1 MNEDD
6 NTTRRRGW
14 GVGGAAAV
22 HFVTELWLDSASAP
36 LDADTDADADAK
48 NDDDVGGCGGGGDDI
63 NSECV
68 LEQSNRSQPLDRP
81 GRALSRCTAL
91 HVGDAAALQVPVDC
105 SNKASNMLSSPT
117 SSKRNNSDCVM
128 VACDV

>member
-1 MNEDD
+1 
-6 NTTRRRGW
+6 
-14 GVGGAAAV
+14 
-22 HFVTELWLDSASAP
+22 LWLDSASAP
-36 LDADTDADADAK
+36 LHADADADAK
-48 NDDDVGGCGGGGDDI
+48 DDDDGGGGGGGGDDI

-81 GRALSRCTAL
+81 GGALSRCTAL
-91 HVGDAAALQVPVDC
+91 HVGDAAAQQVPVDC